1 MRKTI
6 NIWKLVAAL
15 AVILIVYFILSNS
28 LNKDLRDVQEQHA
41 LMSQLETQRKGE
53 NLQLK
58 QDLEYST
65 SDPYIE
71 NVARTEYGY
80 IFENETQLIFDNPEA
95 LYGEENMPSP

>member
-6 NIWKLVAAL
+6 NVWILVATL

-28 LNKDLRDVQEQHA
+28 VNKALLEVQEQHA
-41 LMSQLETQRKGE
+41 TMSQLDAQREEE
-53 NLQLK
+53 NLQL
-58 QDLEYST
+58 QEDVAYST
-65 SDPYIE
+65 TDPFIE